1 MFVRRKINKSGS
13 ISIYVVDKSRGRY
26 DVVKSFGTAKTAAE
40 ADLLENRAREFV
52 REQTGEPDTLFGG
65 MTEAQLRDYAS
76 TLDQGRIELAG
87 PELLYGGIFD
97 RLGLGEGRD
106 TLFRHLVI
114 CRLFNPGSKRRV
126 VDYVRQYLGTS
137 IEVKPVYDLIDR
149 LHLSDIVIGTEE
161 DAAGATCFL
170 FPLEQEASGKADGKE
185 LAKSRGPRPRVP
197 QIQVALLQSAD
208 GKPLGCRMYE
218 ASMPAKKRN
227 ASLKRF
233 FTQCHADNPPVVPY
247 EARDLP
253 HAFRINRM
261 DLKVRPY
268 NRRLKGRIE
277 GHLCVSL
284 AAYAVE
290 VELQRMLRASDSA
303 FTLAQIRDAARTMF
317 RLNYISPYTRRPK
330 SVLAQPTPLQR
341 QILDF
346 IHQD

>member
-76 TLDQGRIELAG
+76 
-87 PELLYGGIFD
+87 
-97 RLGLGEGRD
+97 GLGEGRD
-106 TLFRHLVI
+106 ALFRHLVI

-126 VDYVRQYLGTS
+126 VDYVRQYLGTC

-170 FPLEQEASGKADGKE
+170 FPLEQEASGKADGKADGKE

-247 EARDLP
+247 ESRDLP

-303 FTLAQIRDAARTMF
+303 FTLAQIREAARTMIH
-317 RLNYISPYTRRPK
+317 LNYISPYTRRPK

>member
-52 REQTGEPDTLFGG
+52 RDQTGEPDTLFGG

-106 TLFRHLVI
+106 ALFRHLVI

-137 IEVKPVYDLIDR
+137 IEVKPVYNLLDQ

-161 DAAGATCFL
+161 
-170 FPLEQEASGKADGKE
+170 GK
-185 LAKSRGPRPRVP
+185 
-197 QIQVALLQSAD
+197 IYLQ
-208 GKPLGCRMYE
+208 
-218 ASMPAKKRN
+218 
-227 ASLKRF
+227 
-233 FTQCHADNPPVVPY
+233 
-247 EARDLP
+247 
-253 HAFRINRM
+253 
-261 DLKVRPY
+261 
-268 NRRLKGRIE
+268 
-277 GHLCVSL
+277 
-284 AAYAVE
+284 
-290 VELQRMLRASDSA
+290 
-303 FTLAQIRDAARTMF
+303 
-317 RLNYISPYTRRPK
+317 
-330 SVLAQPTPLQR
+330 
-341 QILDF
+341 
-346 IHQD
+346 